1 VSTGAENWLVQRT
14 EEITSAVSYR
24 TESGSWVTEKDEAG
38 HFEEDYAKT
47 LVRTLKTAELQEPKQ
62 AFEYDRI
69 LA

>member
-14 EEITSAVSYR
+14 EKLTSAVSYR

-47 LVRTLKTAELQEPKQ
+47 LVRTLKTAELREQRST
-62 AFEYDRI
+62 FDYDRI